1 MPTSATGR
9 AIGGLA
15 SGESRRRRSDA
26 IRRIV
31 AATRQAQGLPPTVE
45 DNAVLDLV
53 ATHLEHTAC
62 KSEAVPDEA
71 A

>member
-1 MPTSATGR
+1 MTVTPTLAERPRGVDGGR
-9 AIGGLA
+9 A
-15 SGESRRRRSDA
+15 SGESRRRRAEA

-53 ATHLEHTAC
+53 AAHLERQ
-62 KSEAVPDEA
+62 AVPDEA